1 MNSKF
6 YRLLVMLLV
15 FGSSLALPV
24 AAQMIMPETS
34 VLLPLT
40 EKTGVR
46 WVIPP
51 AGQAFIDSVK
61 GQRHCF
67 SIDPD
72 GHAWLGFENGLV
84 VCPEKGFKFKLG
96 EAFWNF
102 VHLDNGVMV
111 FATASRFG
119 MIQVS
124 DQPSGKETELP
135 VIQLQTVAMLPPD
148 CTKMVKGADNS
159 LYFIC
164 NNEAKRENIVYLFKP
179 QAKAGTGSL
188 ASYQKIFSSEIPV
201 NAVAGDGSTTYV
213 ASSRMILCVDNRGQ
227 MKPFYVHPTQAVAEL
242 AYSQNCGLFYATGF
256 AAGYL
261 GANGP
266 VEILNTKAP
275 EIAIS
280 GSSLHVLFP
289 QSYGVMAING
299 ADQLKLFDR
308 RIQGIKKIRMTDAG
322 DPLFLS
328 E

>member
-1 MNSKF
+1 MNNKF
-6 YRLLVMLLV
+6 CRLVIMFFVLAAGLVSPA
-15 FGSSLALPV
+15 G
-24 AAQMIMPETS
+24 AQTIMPETT

-61 GQRHCF
+61 DQRHCF
-67 SIDPD
+67 SIDRD

-119 MIQVS
+119 MIQVG

-148 CTKMVKGADNS
+148 CTKMVKGADSS

-179 QAKAGTGSL
+179 QAKAGSGSL
-188 ASYQKIFSSEIPV
+188 AGYQKIFASEIPV
-201 NAVAGDGSTTYV
+201 NAVAGDGVTTYIS
-213 ASSRMILCVDNRGQ
+213 SSRMILRVDNSGQ
-227 MKPFYVHPTQAVAEL
+227 MKPFYVHPTQAIVEL
-242 AYSQNCGLFYATGF
+242 AYSQKCGLFYATGF
-256 AAGYL
+256 AAGFV
-261 GANGP
+261 GENGP
-266 VEILNTKAP
+266 VEILNTRGPA
-275 EIAIS
+275 IAIS
-280 GSSLHVLFP
+280 DNSLYILFSSG
-289 QSYGVMAING
+289 YGVMAING
-299 ADQLKLFDR
+299 VDQLKLFDR
-308 RIQGIKKIRMTDAG
+308 KVQGIQKIRMTDVG
-322 DPLFLS
+322 SPLFLS